1 MALGDRPRSTQ
12 SINKIEKDAK
22 HSPNENPEQG
32 QPEQMSE
39 KGERASGYHRDRD
52 SES

>member
-1 MALGDRPRSTQ
+1 MHLVH
-12 SINKIEKDAK
+12 KIEEDAK
-22 HSPNENPEQG
+22 HSPNEDPEQG